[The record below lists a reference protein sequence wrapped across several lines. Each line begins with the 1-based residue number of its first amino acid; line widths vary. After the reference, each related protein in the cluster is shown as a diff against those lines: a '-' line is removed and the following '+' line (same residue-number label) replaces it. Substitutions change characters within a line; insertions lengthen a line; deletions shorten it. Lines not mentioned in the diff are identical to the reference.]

1 MYPVKSSL
9 VSRKINIDELLLDP
23 NNPRFC
29 AFRRKISV
37 GRIVETGVQK
47 KTLQE
52 ISEFGVDELKE
63 SILQVGFLPIDRI
76 VVVLVQADTNKYV
89 AIEGNRRLAAVKSI
103 LQDVEDGQEVDEGIL
118 STLKEIDVL
127 VLDGK
132 TYENSISDQLLIQG
146 LRHISGV
153 RNWKPYQQAKALAA
167 LVNEGHN
174 ITDAAKAIGMGR
186 STASRMRKAF
196 SAFEE
201 MRKYEEIEL
210 PKDEDEATSYFSYF
224 VELLKDASLRE
235 YFEWSDT
242 ENKFSNTTEIL
253 KFYRW
258 IGVLDVQ
265 EDGLRQIPQAL
276 EVRQLSQVLNNQEAK
291 RALEMGNK
299 IDQAY
304 ALCTSQ
310 TIVEEDHTKTIG
322 NVYTQLKKLPSTFV
336 KRLTDHDRTTLHNI
350 IEVVREHLG

>member
-1 MYPVKSSL
+1 MYPVQQAL
-9 VSRKINIDELLLDP
+9 VSKKVSIDKLLLDP

-29 AFRRKISV
+29 AFRRKVSV
-37 GRIVETGVQK
+37 GRIAEIGVQK

-76 VVVLVQADTNKYV
+76 VAVLVQDNADSYV

-118 STLKEIDVL
+118 TTLKNIDVL
-127 VLDGK
+127 VLGGK
-132 TYENSISDQLLIQG
+132 TYANSISDQLLIQG

-167 LVNEGHN
+167 LVNEGHS

-224 VELLKDASLRE
+224 VELLKDSSLRE
-235 YFEWSDT
+235 YLEWSDT
-242 ENKFSNTTEIL
+242 ENKFKNTTEIL

-258 IGVLDVQ
+258 MGVLDVQ
-265 EDGLRQIPQAL
+265 EDGSRQIPQAL
-276 EVRQLSQVLNNQEAK
+276 DVRMLAQVLNNTDAK

-304 ALCTSQ
+304 SLCTTQ
-310 TIVEEDHTKTIG
+310 TIVEEDHSKTIN
-322 NVYTQLKKLPSTFV
+322 NVYTQLKNLPSTFV
-336 KRLTDHDRTTLHNI
+336 KRLTDHDRTTLRNI
-350 IEVVREHLG
+350 IEVVKEHLG